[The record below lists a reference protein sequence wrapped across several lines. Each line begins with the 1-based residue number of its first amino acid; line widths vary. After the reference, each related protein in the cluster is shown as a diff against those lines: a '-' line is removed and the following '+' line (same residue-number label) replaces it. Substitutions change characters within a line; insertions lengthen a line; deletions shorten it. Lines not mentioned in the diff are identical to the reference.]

1 MNWLRNITTTEQYPP
16 NLRADHAT
24 GVRAVVTERDA
35 QEISPQHN
43 GFTHEYAFDT
53 KLTVGTTFYA
63 NQAQL
68 PGRSKLAER
77 AVVELVF
84 QPYLMRRARLAHA
97 IHDCNKEEALE
108 LLQQIDKE
116 IGA

>member
-1 MNWLRNITTTEQYPP
+1 MNWLRNITTTEQHPP
-16 NLRADHAT
+16 NRRIDQAT
-24 GVRAVVTERDA
+24 GVRAVVTEREA
-35 QEISPQHN
+35 QGVSPQHN

-53 KLTVGTTFYA
+53 KLTIGTTFYA

-84 QPYLMRRARLAHA
+84 HPYLMRRSRLVHA

-116 IGA
+116 IGV

>member
-1 MNWLRNITTTEQYPP
+1 MTWLYHITTAEQRPQHR
-16 NLRADHAT
+16 RADQAT
-24 GVRAVVTERDA
+24 GVRAFVTEREARDV
-35 QEISPQHN
+35 SPQHN
-43 GFTHEYAFDT
+43 GFTLEYAFDT
-53 KLTVGTTFYA
+53 TFKVGTTFYA

-84 QPYLMRRARLAHA
+84 QPYLSRRSRLLHA
-97 IHDCNKEEALE
+97 VHDGNREEAIE

-116 IGA
+116 IGV

>member
-1 MNWLRNITTTEQYPP
+1 MNWLRNITTTEQYPTH
-16 NLRADHAT
+16 RRIDQAT
-24 GVRAVVTERDA
+24 GVRAAAVER
-35 QEISPQHN
+35 ESREVSPQHN
-43 GFTHEYAFDT
+43 GYTYEYAFDT

-84 QPYLMRRARLAHA
+84 QPYLMRRSRLMHA

-108 LLQQIDKE
+108 LLQQIDRE